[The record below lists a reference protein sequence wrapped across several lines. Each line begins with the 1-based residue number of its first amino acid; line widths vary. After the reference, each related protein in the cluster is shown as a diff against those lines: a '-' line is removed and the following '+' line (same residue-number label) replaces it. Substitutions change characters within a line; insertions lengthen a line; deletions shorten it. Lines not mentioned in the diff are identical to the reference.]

1 MNGMPALRRRVE
13 LIGVA
18 SGLGGADAACAQAP
32 ARLAASGLEES
43 LRRSGVEASWVAS
56 LAPQR
61 VGGGMRG
68 AVARLCAQLAAR
80 VAQGVRGGRLPCV
93 IGGDHSCAV
102 GTWSGAATALQPRGP
117 LGLVWIDAHMDSHTP
132 GTSPS
137 GRPHGMPL
145 AALLGQCDHPLAG
158 LQDGMLLPRHVC
170 LVGVRSYEAAEAEL
184 LERLGVRVFGIEEV
198 ARRGL
203 AEVMQDAMAI
213 ANQGSA
219 GYGVTLDLDALDPRE
234 LPAVATPASF
244 GIRGD
249 DLVREFERIG
259 RDPRLVA
266 FELAEYCPRLDRD
279 GRSERLICRLLCA
292 ALGGAGEDSEVP
304 ADALDRVQPQ
314 RDALIQ

>member
-1 MNGMPALRRRVE
+1 MNPGRKVD

-32 ARLAASGLEES
+32 ARLAAGGLES
-43 LRRSGVEASWVAS
+43 QLRGAGIDASWTAT
-56 LAPQR
+56 LEPKRQ
-61 VGGGMRG
+61 GDGIRG
-68 AVARLCAQLAAR
+68 VVARLAAELSAV
-80 VAQGVRGGRLPCV
+80 VAQSVRAGRLPCV

-102 GTWSGAATALQPRGP
+102 GTWSGAAMALEGP
-117 LGLVWIDAHMDSHTP
+117 LGLVWIDAHMDSHTRD
-132 GTSPS
+132 TSPS

-145 AALLGQCDHPLAG
+145 AALLGQCDDPLAG
-158 LQDGMLLPRHVC
+158 LADGMLLPRHVC

-203 AEVMQDAMAI
+203 TRVMDDATAI
-213 ANQGSA
+213 ANEGTT
-219 GYGVTLDLDALDPRE
+219 GYGVTLDLDALDPRDA
-234 LPAVATPASF
+234 PAVATPAAF

-249 DLVREFERIG
+249 DMAREFERVG

-279 GRSERLICRLLCA
+279 GRSERLIGRLLCA
-292 ALGGAGEDSEVP
+292 ALSGAREDSQVV
-304 ADALDRVQPQ
+304 ADAVH
-314 RDALIQ
+314 

>member
-1 MNGMPALRRRVE
+1 MAIQRRSVD

-32 ARLAASGLEES
+32 ARLAASGLVEQLRHAGIES
-43 LRRSGVEASWVAS
+43 SWAVMLEPRR
-56 LAPQR
+56 QR
-61 VGGGMRG
+61 DGLQG
-68 AVARLCAQLAAR
+68 AIARLNADLAAR
-80 VAQGVRGGRLPCV
+80 VAESMRAGRLPCV

-102 GTWSGAATALQPRGP
+102 GTWSGAALALKPRGA

-145 AALLGQCDHPLAG
+145 AALLGQGDHPLAG
-158 LQDGMLLPRHVC
+158 FSDGMLLPRHVC

-184 LERLGVRVFGIEEV
+184 LERLGVSVFGIEEV
-198 ARRGL
+198 MRRGL
-203 AEVMQDAMAI
+203 ARVMDDALAI
-213 ANQGSA
+213 ATEGTA

-234 LPAVATPASF
+234 APAVATPASF

-249 DLVREFERIG
+249 ELVRELQRIG
-259 RDPRLVA
+259 RDFRLVA

-279 GRSERLICRLLCA
+279 GASERLIGRLLGA
-292 ALGGAGEDSEVP
+292 ALGGAGEDSQVL
-304 ADALDRVQPQ
+304 ADALH
-314 RDALIQ
+314 

>member
-1 MNGMPALRRRVE
+1 MDKQPPSAARKVD

-32 ARLAASGLEES
+32 ARLAAAGLEAQ
-43 LRRSGVEASWVAS
+43 LRSAGVDASWIAT
-56 LAPQR
+56 LAPKRQGDG
-61 VGGGMRG
+61 VGGV
-68 AVARLCAQLAAR
+68 VARLASELASL
-80 VAQGVRGGRLPCV
+80 VAQSVRAGRLPCV

-102 GTWSGAATALQPRGP
+102 GTWSGVAMAFRRRGP

-137 GRPHGMPL
+137 GRVHGMPL
-145 AALLGQCDHPLAG
+145 AALLGQCDHGLAG

-198 ARRGL
+198 VRRGL
-203 AEVMQDAMAI
+203 ARVMDDAMAI
-213 ANQGSA
+213 ANAGSA

-249 DLVREFERIG
+249 ELLREFERIA
-259 RDPRLVA
+259 RDPKLVA
-266 FELAEYCPRLDRD
+266 LEIAEYCPRLDRD

-292 ALGGAGEDSEVP
+292 ALGGAGEDSQVL
-304 ADALDRVQPQ
+304 ADVVQ
-314 RDALIQ
+314 AA

>member
-1 MNGMPALRRRVE
+1 MVAKRKVD

-32 ARLAASGLEES
+32 ARLAAGGLEGKLRAAGIES
-43 LRRSGVEASWVAS
+43 SWVAT
-56 LAPQR
+56 LAPKRQ
-61 VGGGMRG
+61 GDGIRG
-68 AVARLCAQLAAR
+68 VVARLSYELAALVADSLR
-80 VAQGVRGGRLPCV
+80 VGRLPCV

-102 GTWSGAATALQPRGP
+102 GTWSGAAMALNPRGP

-145 AALLGQCDHPLAG
+145 AALLGQCDDALAG
-158 LQDGMLLPRHVC
+158 LADGMLLPRHVC

-184 LERLGVRVFGIEEV
+184 LEPLGVRVFGIEEV

-203 AEVMQDAMAI
+203 ARVMDDAVAI
-213 ANQGSA
+213 ANEGTA

-234 LPAVATPASF
+234 VPAVATPASF

-292 ALGGAGEDSEVP
+292 ALSDAREESQVR
-304 ADALDRVQPQ
+304 ADT
-314 RDALIQ
+314 IH

>member
-1 MNGMPALRRRVE
+1 MAERGRRVD

-18 SGLGGADAACAQAP
+18 SSLGGADAACAQAP
-32 ARLAASGLEES
+32 ARLAACGLEEH
-43 LRRSGVEASWVAS
+43 LRHFGVEASWVAT
-56 LAPQR
+56 LAPKR
-61 VGGGMRG
+61 VGGGVQG
-68 AVARLCAQLAAR
+68 AVARLCAELAAR
-80 VAQGVRGGRLPCV
+80 VAQSVRGGRLACV

-102 GTWSGAATALQPRGP
+102 GTWSGAANALRPRGP

-137 GRPHGMPL
+137 GRLHGMPL
-145 AALLGQCDHPLAG
+145 AALLGQCDQALAG

-198 ARRGL
+198 VRRGL
-203 AEVMQDAMAI
+203 ARVMDDAMAI
-213 ANQGSA
+213 ANAGSA

-249 DLVREFERIG
+249 ELLREFERIA
-259 RDPRLVA
+259 RDPKLVA
-266 FELAEYCPRLDRD
+266 LEIAEYCPRLDRD
-279 GRSERLICRLLCA
+279 GRSERLVCRLLCA
-292 ALGGAGEDSEVP
+292 ALGGAGEDSQVL
-304 ADALDRVQPQ
+304 ADAVQ
-314 RDALIQ
+314 AA